1 MCLSVACTQSE
12 DVFVGTD
19 GIIVK
24 CIVPP
29 PGPEEDFASGVSD
42 NGLVTKA
49 SVQPGEFAWDRGDKI
64 GIVPSKGAQ
73 IYFEVDEGA
82 GTSSASFDGGA
93 WALKSNATYWSYYP
107 FYADYSVEKS
117 RVPVS
122 FDGQCQDGNGST
134 AHCGKHWCL
143 YSSPASA
150 EGGALTFNYHHLTSF
165 FKTYVTLP
173 AGTYTRISYSAENE
187 LFIKEG
193 YFDLSSESTTIVAEE
208 YSKEISLDL
217 KNVTFTEPTEL
228 VSFLIVAPV
237 DLTDIPITVTVYD
250 SHGIAYSYSAVK
262 TKPMVPTTTYAFR
275 AQSVIT
281 SIATEEAANAAF
293 AAGETVVN
301 FSKTPED
308 EVNLILPDTVDDV
321 TITFPAEESDI
332 NITVSYA
339 DTATK
344 FPANLNFAGPDNA
357 SLTFDTP
364 NTTVNL
370 LNGDVEEKNYSSIH
384 SATAK
389 NTLVVNSKI
398 TVGELSVEKGGV
410 AVYGTVDQMDLSE
423 DDDAVISVYGSVDKL
438 NAAEDDYQRVVYHF
452 DQDCVRDYCLCN
464 YDKDGNGLITH
475 DEAIDIHYLRIA
487 LDFDGRYY
495 NDELGISVLR
505 DLTKLRSLDL
515 LYVSGLNCHALL
527 LGNITAKSFIFDNVH
542 IDYLCIADCDN
553 LKTLY
558 FGGHVE
564 KLDLWDDIETLYE
577 HSNIDLEI
585 ISECEGTIKNTV
597 VFDYANPP
605 YVDIPD
611 INFMSYCME
620 SVDSDGD
627 CCIFSD
633 EAAAVTAIDCSG
645 RSIKSL
651 EGLFAFTKL
660 QSLDCSDNSLSG
672 ILDISSF
679 KKTLISLDCT
689 GNNIEK
695 IKVWG
700 GFSSENY
707 PNFKKDSSTQY
718 DSFAINFVDE
728 AFKSM
733 IVRSLLNDNDNFI
746 YVDANGDGEID
757 TEEAAA
763 VTKLRLNEFSHN
775 IKTTEDLRYF
785 PNLQSLNIHPV
796 IYDGDFT
803 SSPIIDVSGACNLT
817 SLDVNP
823 YYGYNKL
830 PATVI
835 LNNPALTSVRI
846 IGNSA
851 YSGTGLTSLDL
862 DGCINLQSLE
872 LDYNQLSVLDPG
884 SCSKLTRLEVI
895 GNKLSTLDVSSCTK
909 LQYLLTTGNPDL
921 SEIWLG
927 QNQTIKGIFS
937 YDSEVSVIRRVGVD
951 IKFKDP
957 AAKAICMR
965 WDTDGNGSLSYS
977 EAAGVT
983 SVGCF
988 YGNTD
993 IVSFNEFQYF
1003 TGASLRRLNSD
1014 GDGVFEGCSKLEEI
1028 TIPSQ
1033 IGLIGES
1040 AFRGCSSLKS
1050 ITLLYPGIVE
1060 VDDNWVFDGVPTTA
1074 VLYVPSARLSTYQ
1087 NSSFWSSRF
1096 GEILPLA
1103 E

>member
-1 MCLSVACTQSE
+1 MTKLTKVFLLSVSVLCLSVACTKSE
-12 DVFVGTD
+12 DVFTDTD

-42 NGLVTKA
+42 NGPVTKA

-193 YFDLSSESTTIVAEE
+193 YFDLSSESPTIVAEE

-262 TKPMVPTTTYAFR
+262 TKPMEPTTTYAFR
-275 AQSVIT
+275 ASSVST

-308 EVNLILPDTVDDV
+308 GAKLILPDTVDDV
-321 TITFPAEESDI
+321 TITFPAEESDV

-339 DTATK
+339 ETATQY
-344 FPANLNFAGPDNA
+344 PANLNFAGPDGA
-357 SLTFDTP
+357 KLTFNTP

-370 LNGDVEEKNYSSIH
+370 LDGDVEEKNYSSIH

-398 TVGELSVEKGGV
+398 TVGELSVDKGGV
-410 AVYGTVDQMDLSE
+410 AVYGTVDQMNLSE

-452 DQDCVRDYCLCN
+452 AQDCVSDYCLDN

-487 LDFDGRYY
+487 LDF
-495 NDELGISVLR
+495 NDRHSNDVFGISVSS
-505 DLTKLRSLDL
+505 DLAKLRSLDL
-515 LYVSGLNCHALL
+515 LYISGLNCNALL
-527 LGNITAKSFIFDNVH
+527 LGKLAVKSLILDNAY
-542 IDYLCIADCDN
+542 IDYLGIADCDN

-558 FGGHVE
+558 FGGPVE

-577 HSNIDLEI
+577 PSFIDLEI
-585 ISECEGTIKNTV
+585 NSECGGTINNTV

-611 INFMSYCME
+611 INFLSYCME

-633 EAAAVTAIDCSG
+633 EAAAFTAIDCSE

-651 EGLFAFTKL
+651 EGLLAFTKL

-672 ILDISSF
+672 ILDISYF
-679 KKTLISLDCT
+679 KKTLMSFDCT

-700 GFSSENY
+700 GFNSNNY

-733 IVRSLLNDNDNFI
+733 IVRSLLNGNDNFI

-763 VTKLRLNEFSHN
+763 VTKLRLDEFSHN

-785 PNLQSLNIHPV
+785 PNLQSLTINPV

-817 SLDVNP
+817 SLDIKP
-823 YYGYNKL
+823 YYGYNKM

-835 LNNPALTSVRI
+835 LNNPSLTSVRI
-846 IGNSA
+846 LGNST
-851 YSGTGLTSLDL
+851 YPGTGLSSLDL
-862 DGCINLQSLE
+862 DGCINLHSLD
-872 LDYNQLSVLDPG
+872 LCYNQLSA
-884 SCSKLTRLEVI
+884 
-895 GNKLSTLDVSSCTK
+895 LDVSSCTK
-909 LQYLLTTGNPDL
+909 LQFLDTTGNPNL
-921 SEIWLG
+921 TEIWLG
-927 QNQTIKGIFS
+927 QNQKITGYFY
-937 YDSEVSVIRRVGVD
+937 YDSNISAIRRVGVD

-957 AAKAICMR
+957 AVKAICMR

-977 EAAGVT
+977 EAANVT

-988 YGNTD
+988 YGNTEV
-993 IVSFNEFQYF
+993 ISFNEFQYF

-1028 TIPSQ
+1028 TIPST
-1033 IGLIGES
+1033 IDLIGES
-1040 AFRGCSSLKS
+1040 AFCGCSSLKS
-1050 ITLLYPGIVE
+1050 ITLLYPGTVG
-1060 VDDNWVFDGVPTTA
+1060 VDDNWVFDGVPSTA
-1074 VLYVPSARLSTYQ
+1074 ILYVPSARLSSYQ
-1087 NSSFWSSRF
+1087 NSTFWSSKF
-1096 GEILPLA
+1096 GKILPLA